1 MYISDVR
8 IENYRTFQDVTF
20 HFDSRANYIV
30 GDNNIGKSN
39 FLSFLK
45 TVTHGYGFR
54 EADFLD
60 ENNPIRVFFTL
71 SSADMG
77 TGEFAHIELR
87 QLVSEVV
94 PTLINSDTGERLPL
108 EYMRCLF
115 YIDYALDDVPRNM
128 VTDEELLQIS
138 SLYKNYLSAG
148 EETIREAEELL
159 AKKGLPISLP
169 SDPNLAVV
177 KILKVIFTSDK
188 DAAPSGFTI
197 RLMFAI
203 ASHLLVQL
211 VEKRNSK
218 AIPFENIIVY
228 NKWGKRFFPLVLS
241 IDEPELHLHPYLQRA
256 VLAFLQSIL
265 NNEEPFFKKLIQRT
279 LGVDGLDGQLFV
291 VTHSTDSL
299 VNDYRQIIRLY
310 WNEEKKVQVSCGTT
324 FHFNREIEKHLI
336 MHFPE
341 VKEALYSRCTILVEG
356 ETEYGSFPYFAKTL
370 GINFDILGSA

>member
-1 MYISDVR
+1 
-8 IENYRTFQDVTF
+8 
-20 HFDSRANYIV
+20 
-30 GDNNIGKSN
+30 
-39 FLSFLK
+39 
-45 TVTHGYGFR
+45 
-54 EADFLD
+54 
-60 ENNPIRVFFTL
+60 
-71 SSADMG
+71 MG

-128 VTDEELLQIS
+128 VTDEELLRIS
-138 SLYKNYLSAG
+138 SLYKDYLSTG

-159 AKKGLPISLP
+159 AKKGLPVSLP
-169 SDPNLAVV
+169 LDPNLAVV
-177 KILKVIFTSDK
+177 KILKVIFTPDR

-203 ASHLLVQL
+203 ASHLLIQL

-228 NKWGKRFFPLVLS
+228 NKQGKRFFPLVLS

-265 NNEEPFFKKLIQRT
+265 NNEEPFFRKLIQKT

-310 WNEEKKVQVSCGTT
+310 WNKEKKVQVSCGIT
-324 FHFNREIEKHLI
+324 FHFSREIEKQIGRAH
-336 MHFPE
+336 
-341 VKEALYSRCTILVEG
+341 V
-356 ETEYGSFPYFAKTL
+356 
-370 GINFDILGSA
+370 

>member
-138 SLYKNYLSAG
+138 SLYKDYLSAG

-159 AKKGLPISLP
+159 AKKGLPVSLP

-197 RLMFAI
+197 
-203 ASHLLVQL
+203 H
-211 VEKRNSK
+211 
-218 AIPFENIIVY
+218 
-228 NKWGKRFFPLVLS
+228 
-241 IDEPELHLHPYLQRA
+241 
-256 VLAFLQSIL
+256 
-265 NNEEPFFKKLIQRT
+265 
-279 LGVDGLDGQLFV
+279 
-291 VTHSTDSL
+291 
-299 VNDYRQIIRLY
+299 
-310 WNEEKKVQVSCGTT
+310 
-324 FHFNREIEKHLI
+324 
-336 MHFPE
+336 
-341 VKEALYSRCTILVEG
+341 
-356 ETEYGSFPYFAKTL
+356 
-370 GINFDILGSA
+370 

>member
-1 MYISDVR
+1 
-8 IENYRTFQDVTF
+8 
-20 HFDSRANYIV
+20 
-30 GDNNIGKSN
+30 
-39 FLSFLK
+39 
-45 TVTHGYGFR
+45 
-54 EADFLD
+54 
-60 ENNPIRVFFTL
+60 
-71 SSADMG
+71 
-77 TGEFAHIELR
+77 
-87 QLVSEVV
+87 
-94 PTLINSDTGERLPL
+94 
-108 EYMRCLF
+108 
-115 YIDYALDDVPRNM
+115 
-128 VTDEELLQIS
+128 
-138 SLYKNYLSAG
+138 
-148 EETIREAEELL
+148 
-159 AKKGLPISLP
+159 
-169 SDPNLAVV
+169 
-177 KILKVIFTSDK
+177 
-188 DAAPSGFTI
+188 
-197 RLMFAI
+197 MFAI

-324 FHFNREIEKHLI
+324 FHFSREIEKHLI

-370 GINFDILGSA
+370 GINFDYYGICLINARGESSITKISQLIRRFHIPTVCLYDKDVMVENPKPYVFYTDYICYEMDVVQKRWFSSFTEFIDHKDQIRCYPVQDGESLARYLVQEVQIFGEVHPDLLNHIDYASIGRELETSENYLFTDNGIFYYR

>member
-1 MYISDVR
+1 MSELREILWKRAYPQQLDTVPCKGRRNGELGKWYNKKEFKAGEDMYISDVR

-138 SLYKNYLSAG
+138 SLYKDYLSAG

-159 AKKGLPISLP
+159 AKKGFRSAYRPILTWQW
-169 SDPNLAVV
+169 
-177 KILKVIFTSDK
+177 LK
-188 DAAPSGFTI
+188 
-197 RLMFAI
+197 
-203 ASHLLVQL
+203 
-211 VEKRNSK
+211 
-218 AIPFENIIVY
+218 Y
-228 NKWGKRFFPLVLS
+228 
-241 IDEPELHLHPYLQRA
+241 
-256 VLAFLQSIL
+256 
-265 NNEEPFFKKLIQRT
+265 
-279 LGVDGLDGQLFV
+279 
-291 VTHSTDSL
+291 
-299 VNDYRQIIRLY
+299 
-310 WNEEKKVQVSCGTT
+310 
-324 FHFNREIEKHLI
+324 
-336 MHFPE
+336 
-341 VKEALYSRCTILVEG
+341 
-356 ETEYGSFPYFAKTL
+356 
-370 GINFDILGSA
+370 